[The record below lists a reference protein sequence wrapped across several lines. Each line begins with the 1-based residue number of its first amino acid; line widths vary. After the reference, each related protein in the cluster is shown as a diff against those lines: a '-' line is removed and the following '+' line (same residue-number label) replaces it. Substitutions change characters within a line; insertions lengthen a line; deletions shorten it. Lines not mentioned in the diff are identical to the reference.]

1 MSGPSTTRFASGPP
15 PRAKL
20 GEDFSSA
27 ALRLAGL
34 AGVAFGWAPEV
45 FWRATP
51 AELGAL
57 VRAVSGDAPAGDAG
71 LVARLKERFPD
82 G

>member
-1 MSGPSTTRFASGPP
+1 VSDFAG
-15 PRAKL
+15 
-20 GEDFSSA
+20 A

-34 AGVAFGWAPEV
+34 AGVAFGWSPEV

-57 VRAVSGDAPAGDAG
+57 ARAVTGDAPAADAA

>member
-1 MSGPSTTRFASGPP
+1 MSPSDRPP
-15 PRAKL
+15 A
-20 GEDFSSA
+20 GEDFRGA

-34 AGVAFGWAPEV
+34 AGVVFGWAPDA

-57 VRAVSGDAPAGDAG
+57 VRAVAGDGAAADG
-71 LVARLKERFPD
+71 AVLARLKERYPD

>member
-1 MSGPSTTRFASGPP
+1 M
-15 PRAKL
+15 
-20 GEDFSSA
+20 
-27 ALRLAGL
+27 AGL
-34 AGVAFGWAPEV
+34 AGVAFGWAPDA

-57 VRAVSGDAPAGDAG
+57 VQAMRGDAPDPCDRSTID
-71 LVARLKERFPD
+71 RLKERFPD

>member
-1 MSGPSTTRFASGPP
+1 MSEAFG
-15 PRAKL
+15 
-20 GEDFSSA
+20 DA

-34 AGVAFGWAPEV
+34 AGVAFGWSPHT
-45 FWRATP
+45 FWSATP

-57 VRAVSGDAPAGDAG
+57 VRAVLGDASAADAG